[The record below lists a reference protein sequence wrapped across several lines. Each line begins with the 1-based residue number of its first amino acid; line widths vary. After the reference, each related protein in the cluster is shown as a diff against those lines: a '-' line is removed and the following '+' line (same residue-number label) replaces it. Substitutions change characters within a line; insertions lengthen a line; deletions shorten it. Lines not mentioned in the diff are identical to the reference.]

1 MAIISETELQRR
13 LKALERKSTGSRVVV
28 KDYNPEGNGTTG
40 DTWYNSATS
49 NLWVF
54 NGTNWETSFNSLNIR
69 YADIVSNRDENNK
82 VSSQQDV
89 VGFSEYPFSVDGVQ
103 KTWRGIFFGPNAGS
117 SNPTDYEWALLVD
130 TEYELVFERYY
141 TEYPGILTELGDP
154 DNPGTGVTWVDA
166 GSGLGNNTYWIAER
180 YTQNDITSGWVIF
193 PVQPKP
199 NGIPFVKYT
208 VTGRNAPTLGSAQ
221 WITDAIAAVS
231 SFTSKIYTNQKE
243 FGIGTVVVIDYDDT
257 TLSGKYTQVGG
268 VDTWTPPGQ
277 IIQGDL
283 FVDGTIAGDKIQA
296 NAIDATKI
304 QADAITSD
312 KINVNNLASINANMG
327 TITAG
332 VLQSASG
339 RFKLDLANE
348 RLEVYDT
355 DGNLRI
361 RIGEL

>member
-13 LKALERKSTGSRVVV
+13 LRELEKKSSGSRVVV
-28 KDYNPEGNGTTG
+28 KDYDPESNGTTG
-40 DTWYNSATS
+40 DTWYNSSTS

-54 NGTNWETSFNSLNIR
+54 NGTNWEPSFNYLNIR
-69 YADIVSNRDENNK
+69 YADSVTNRDENNK
-82 VSSQQDV
+82 VSSQTDV

-103 KTWRGIFFGPNAGS
+103 KTWRGIFFGPASGS
-117 SNPTDYEWALLVD
+117 SDPTDYEWTLLAD
-130 TEYELVFERYY
+130 TEYDLEFERYY
-141 TEYPGILTELGDP
+141 TEFPGILTELGDP
-154 DNPGTGVTWVDA
+154 DNPATGVTWVEA
-166 GSGLGNNTYWIAER
+166 TSGLGSNTYWVAER
-180 YTQNDITSGWVIF
+180 YTQDGSTSGWVIF

-208 VTGRNAPTLGSAQ
+208 ITGRNAPSLGSAQ
-221 WITDAIAAVS
+221 WISDAIAAVS
-231 SFTSKIYTNQKE
+231 SFSGKIYTNQKE

-296 NAIDATKI
+296 NTI
-304 QADAITSD
+304 QGTNIAAGAITAD
-312 KINVNNLASINANMG
+312 KIDVTDLSSITADIG

-332 VLQSASG
+332 VLKSSDNK
-339 RFKLDLANE
+339 FIIDLTNKTISIT
-348 RLEVYDT
+348 V
-355 DGNLRI
+355 
-361 RIGEL
+361 